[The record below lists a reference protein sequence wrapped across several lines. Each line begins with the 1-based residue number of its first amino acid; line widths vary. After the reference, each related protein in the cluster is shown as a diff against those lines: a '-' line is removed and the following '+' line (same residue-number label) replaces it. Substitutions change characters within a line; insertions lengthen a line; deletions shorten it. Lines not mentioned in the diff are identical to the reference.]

1 LDEKMT
7 TEGTQAKKRTFSRNP
22 EPEEPV
28 WTYRGYKL
36 KASEF
41 VTAMVHLFRAEVQRA
56 NVWRQRLDT
65 TTNWAVV
72 STGAVLSIAF
82 SQPDSHHSVIILN
95 MFLVTWFL
103 LTESRRYR
111 YYELWSYRIR
121 LMETDFYAA
130 MLVPPFHPSP
140 EWAESLAENLL
151 SPSFPISSWEA
162 FGRRL
167 RRNYLFIYLILGVA
181 WLAKNWLFPN
191 PPVGMTEYVARAAI
205 GSISGQAVL
214 ALVALSFSALAVI
227 AVATVGMNKATGEI
241 LPRFGEDSGHEFHE
255 KPEAADGIRSA
266 LFPRHKRKQMLAII
280 ITDNAK
286 PVADRIM
293 ADLRRGVTAMS
304 GTGMYTGT
312 DRSILICALTV
323 TEVHNLKSSVAKE
336 DPTAFVIV
344 SPAQE
349 VLGRGFN
356 PLADDQ

>member
-1 LDEKMT
+1 MT
-7 TEGTQAKKRTFSRNP
+7 TEGNRAGRRTVSSKT
-22 EPEEPV
+22 ETEEPV
-28 WTYRGYKL
+28 WTYRGYRL

-82 SQPDSHHSVIILN
+82 SQPASHHSVLILN
-95 MFLVTWFL
+95 MLLVTWFL

-151 SPSFPISSWEA
+151 SPSFPISNWEA

-167 RRNYLFIYLILGVA
+167 RRNYIFIYLILGVS
-181 WLAKNWLFPN
+181 WLAKNWLFPA
-191 PPVGMTEYVARAAI
+191 PPAGMTEYVARAAI
-205 GSISGQAVL
+205 GSIPGNVVL
-214 ALVALSFSALAVI
+214 AAVAISYGILTVIALATI
-227 AVATVGMNKATGEI
+227 GMNRATGEV
-241 LPRFGEDSGHEFHE
+241 LPRFGEDGAEPRKKHDS
-255 KPEAADGIRSA
+255 PDGIRAA
-266 LFPRHKRKQMLAII
+266 LYLRHRRKQMLAII
-280 ITDNAK
+280 ITDKAK
-286 PVADRIM
+286 AVADRIM
-293 ADLRRGVTAMS
+293 TDLRRGVTSMP
-304 GTGMYTGT
+304 GTGMYTGAE
-312 DRSILICALTV
+312 RSVLICALTI
-323 TEVHNLKSSVAKE
+323 TEVHNLKVSVAKE

-356 PLADDQ
+356 PLAGEQPADG